1 MPAAQDISMRFLVV
15 DDSITMRRITV
26 QALHDMGYTDVSE
39 ASTGQEGLDVLS
51 STPVDLIITDGA
63 MPGMTG
69 VEFVRQVRRSVQ
81 TSRIPVLMVSTAV
94 SHAEIVDARRAGVNG
109 YLVKPF
115 TSERLREKVASVLA
129 R

>member
-1 MPAAQDISMRFLVV
+1 MRFLVV

-26 QALHDMGYTDVSE
+26 HALNRMGYTDVSE
-39 ASTGQEGLDVLS
+39 AATGQEGLDVLEAM
-51 STPVDLIITDGA
+51 PVDLIITDGA

-69 VEFVRQVRRSVQ
+69 VEFVRQVRGSAR
-81 TSRIPVLMVSTAV
+81 TSQIPVLMVSAGA
-94 SHAEIVDARRAGVNG
+94 SQDEILDARTAGVND

-115 TSERLREKVASVLA
+115 TSDRLREKVASVLG

>member
-1 MPAAQDISMRFLVV
+1 MRFLVV

-26 QALHDMGYTDVSE
+26 HALNRMGYVDVSE
-39 ASTGQEGLDVLS
+39 ASTGQEGLELLS
-51 STPVDLIITDGA
+51 NTPVDLIITDCA

-69 VEFVRQVRRSVQ
+69 VDFVRQVRSSAR
-81 TSRIPVLMVSTAV
+81 TSRIPVLMVSAGA
-94 SHAEIVDARRAGVNG
+94 SHAEIVDARMAGVNG